1 MDKLRMSKLGE
12 IIDYLKENGFKGSYP
27 YSDYNMIQY
36 EAPNGNSFHIYLDG
50 NKPNRVESLWG
61 TKPNTIQGWGL
72 IGEFVGSGKVGRKF
86 SFKTPEDLKNKLN
99 NWVY

>member
-1 MDKLRMSKLGE
+1 MKS
-12 IIDYLKENGFKGSYP
+12 LKEVKEQLIKNGFKGSYP
-27 YSDYNMIQY
+27 YSDANMIQY
-36 EAPNGNSFHIYLDG
+36 EAPNGNSFHIYLDR

-72 IGEFVGSGKVGRKF
+72 IGEFIGSGKVGRKF
-86 SFKTPEDLKNKLN
+86 SFKTAEELKNRLE

>member
-1 MDKLRMSKLGE
+1 MNS
-12 IIDYLKENGFKGSYP
+12 LKEIKEQLIKNGFQDSYP
-27 YSDYNMIQY
+27 FNDYTMVQY
-36 EAPNGNSFHIYLDG
+36 KATNGNSFHIYLDG

-72 IGEFVGSGKVGRKF
+72 IGEFIGSVKVGRKF